1 MDRLILVSTA
11 ARSDDPARQIL
22 NRKHFQQTSSAE
34 AHKVEEDSWEKNFH
48 PLTCSTYIQK
58 PIRVSWKERWWRK
71 NYPGIFHNIQ
81 DTCITCKSPGAPRN
95 FGWKLSRE
103 SMWHLCQHCPL
114 VFNFSSLLF
123 SCCVMF
129 ISGNLYGYLY
139 TAGSSMHDMKASC
152 DVLAGGV
159 TRSSEK

>member
-11 ARSDDPARQIL
+11 ARSNDLARQIL
-22 NRKHFQQTSSAE
+22 NRKHFQQISSAE
-34 AHKVEEDSWEKNFH
+34 AHKVEEDFWEKNFH
-48 PLTCSTYIQK
+48 TLMCSTKIQK
-58 PIRVSWKERWWRK
+58 PIRVSRKERCWRK
-71 NYPGIFHNIQ
+71 NYPGIFHNIKG
-81 DTCITCKSPGAPRN
+81 TCITCQSPGPLRN

-103 SMWHLCQHCPL
+103 SMWHLRQHCPL
-114 VFNFSSLLF
+114 VFNFSLLF

-139 TAGSSMHDMKASC
+139 TAGSMRDMKASC